1 MEFDP
6 HAFLYWPKSGL
17 TVVPVTRPG
26 GGTAEA
32 LTLKVTGD
40 GITKAGTVRHPGLY
54 PGNAVTRSLIVGDT
68 LWTTSEAGAH
78 ATDASTLKGGDWLPF
93 D

>member
-1 MEFDP
+1 M
-6 HAFLYWPKSGL
+6 G
-17 TVVPVTRPG
+17 
-26 GGTAEA
+26 
-32 LTLKVTGD
+32 
-40 GITKAGTVRHPGLY
+40 AGRHPGLY

-68 LWTTSEAGAH
+68 LWTTSEAGAY